1 MMNEDVIKFMDMKK
15 WNVVLVVV
23 LAVLTLNGFA
33 KAPGVKGVKHVVL
46 IGLDGWGAYSVPKA
60 NMPNVKALME
70 KGAYTL
76 ESRSILPSS
85 SAPNWAAMFMGVGPE
100 LHGYT
105 TWGSKTPEIPS
116 RVILKNGIFPTVFQ
130 VVRDARPDAEIGVF
144 SEWLGIK
151 YLIDTLSVSVYENT
165 PDYNKYPTALC
176 ETAVKYIREKK
187 PVLAAFCF
195 DNPDHVGHQSG
206 HDTPAY
212 YEKLKELDGYIGQI
226 LKAAKEA
233 GIYDETIFIVT
244 ADHGGINKGHGGK
257 TLQEMQVPFII
268 CGKGVKAGHRIESS
282 MMQFDTAATIAYI
295 LGVKAPQVWIGRP
308 VTEVFN

>member
-1 MMNEDVIKFMDMKK
+1 MKK
-15 WNVVLVVV
+15 LNVVLAVV
-23 LAVLTLNGFA
+23 LAVLTMNSFA

-60 NMPNVKALME
+60 NMPNVKSLME
-70 KGAYTL
+70 KGSYTL

-116 RVILKNGIFPTVFQ
+116 RVTLKNGIFPTVFQ

-151 YLIDTLSVSVYENT
+151 YLIDTLSVNVYQNT

-176 ETAVKYIREKK
+176 ETAVKYIKEKK
-187 PVLAAFCF
+187 PTLAAFCF
-195 DNPDHVGHQSG
+195 DNPDHVGHQTG

-212 YEKLKELDGYIGQI
+212 YEKLEELDGYVGQI
-226 LKAAKEA
+226 IQAAKDA
-233 GIYDETIFIVT
+233 GIYEETIFIVT

-257 TLQEMQVPFII
+257 TLQEMQIPFII
-268 CGKGVKAGHRIESS
+268 CGKGVKAGHKIGSS
-282 MMQFDTAATIAYI
+282 VMQFDTAATIAYI
-295 LGVKAPQVWIGRP
+295 LGAKAPQVWIGRP
-308 VTEVFN
+308 VSEVF

>member
-1 MMNEDVIKFMDMKK
+1 MKK
-15 WNVVLVVV
+15 LNLVLVVV
-23 LAVLTLNGFA
+23 LAVLTLNSFA
-33 KAPGVKGVKHVVL
+33 KAPGVKGVKHVIL

-60 NMPNVKALME
+60 NMPNVKSLME
-70 KGAYTL
+70 KGSYTL

-116 RVILKNGIFPTVFQ
+116 RVTLKNGIFPTVFQ

-151 YLIDTLSVSVYENT
+151 YLIDTLSVNVYQNT

-176 ETAVKYIREKK
+176 ETAVKYIKEKK
-187 PVLAAFCF
+187 PTLAAFCF
-195 DNPDHVGHQSG
+195 DNPDHVGHQTG

-212 YEKLKELDGYIGQI
+212 YEKLEELDGYVGQI
-226 LKAAKEA
+226 IQAAKDA
-233 GIYDETIFIVT
+233 GIYEETIFIVT

-257 TLQEMQVPFII
+257 TLQEMQIPFII
-268 CGKGVKAGHRIESS
+268 CGKGVKAGHKIGSS
-282 MMQFDTAATIAYI
+282 VMQFDTAATIAYI
-295 LGVKAPQVWIGRP
+295 LGAKAPQVWIGRP
-308 VTEVFN
+308 VSEVF

>member
-1 MMNEDVIKFMDMKK
+1 MRILKVVFLM
-15 WNVVLVVV
+15 VLVI
-23 LAVLTLNGFA
+23 LSIKSSA
-33 KAPGVKGVKHVVL
+33 KVSGIKGVKHVVL

-60 NMPNVKALME
+60 NMPHVKAMME
-70 KGAYTL
+70 KGSYTL
-76 ESRSILPSS
+76 ESRAILPSS

-130 VVRDARPDAEIGVF
+130 VVRDACPQAEIGVF

-151 YLIDTLSVSVYENT
+151 YLIDTLSVSIYQNT

-176 ETAVKYIREKK
+176 ETAVRYIREKR

-195 DNPDHVGHQSG
+195 DNPDHVGHQAG

-212 YEKLKELDGYIGQI
+212 YKKLEELDSYIGQI
-226 LKAAKEA
+226 VQAVEDA
-233 GIYDETIFIVT
+233 GMLEETIFIIT

-268 CGKGVKAGHRIESS
+268 CGKGVKSGHKIASS
-282 MMQFDTAATIAYI
+282 VMQFDTAATIAHI
-295 LGVKAPQVWIGRP
+295 LGAKAPQVWIGCP
-308 VTEVFN
+308 VTEVFTK

>member
-1 MMNEDVIKFMDMKK
+1 MKK
-15 WNVVLVVV
+15 LNLVLVVV
-23 LAVLTLNGFA
+23 LAVLTLNSFA
-33 KAPGVKGVKHVVL
+33 KAPGVKGVKHVIL

-60 NMPNVKALME
+60 NMPNVKSLME
-70 KGAYTL
+70 KGSYTL

-116 RVILKNGIFPTVFQ
+116 RVTLKNGIFPTVFQ
-130 VVRDARPDAEIGVF
+130 IVRDARPDAEIGVF

-151 YLIDTLSVSVYENT
+151 YLIDTLSVNVYQNT

-176 ETAVKYIREKK
+176 ETAVKYIKEKK
-187 PVLAAFCF
+187 PTLAAFCF
-195 DNPDHVGHQSG
+195 DNPDHVGHQTG

-212 YEKLKELDGYIGQI
+212 YEKLEELDGYVGQI
-226 LKAAKEA
+226 IQAAKDA
-233 GIYDETIFIVT
+233 GIYEETIFIVT

-257 TLQEMQVPFII
+257 TLQEMQIPFII
-268 CGKGVKAGHRIESS
+268 CGKGVKAGHKIGSS
-282 MMQFDTAATIAYI
+282 VMQFDTAATIAYI
-295 LGVKAPQVWIGRP
+295 LGAKAPQVWIGRP
-308 VTEVFN
+308 VSEVF

>member
-1 MMNEDVIKFMDMKK
+1 MKK
-15 WNVVLVVV
+15 LNVVLVVV
-23 LAVLTLNGFA
+23 LAVLTMNSFA
-33 KAPGVKGVKHVVL
+33 KAPGVKGVKHVIL

-60 NMPNVKALME
+60 NMPNVKSLME
-70 KGAYTL
+70 KGSYTL

-116 RVILKNGIFPTVFQ
+116 RVTLKNGIFPTVFQ
-130 VVRDARPDAEIGVF
+130 IVRDARPDAEIGVF

-151 YLIDTLSVSVYENT
+151 YLIDTLSVNVYQNT

-176 ETAVKYIREKK
+176 ETAVKYIKEKK
-187 PVLAAFCF
+187 PTLAAFCF
-195 DNPDHVGHQSG
+195 DNPDHVGHQTG

-212 YEKLKELDGYIGQI
+212 YEKLEELDGYVGQI
-226 LKAAKEA
+226 IQAAKDA
-233 GIYDETIFIVT
+233 GIYEETIFIVT

-257 TLQEMQVPFII
+257 TLQEMQIPFII
-268 CGKGVKAGHRIESS
+268 CGKGVKAGHKIGSS
-282 MMQFDTAATIAYI
+282 VMQFDTAATIAYI
-295 LGVKAPQVWIGRP
+295 LGAKAPQVWIGRP
-308 VTEVFN
+308 VSEVF

>member
-1 MMNEDVIKFMDMKK
+1 MKK
-15 WNVVLVVV
+15 LNLVLVVV
-23 LAVLTLNGFA
+23 LAVLTLNSFA
-33 KAPGVKGVKHVVL
+33 KAPGVKGVKHVIL

-60 NMPNVKALME
+60 NMPNVKSLME
-70 KGAYTL
+70 KGSYTL

-116 RVILKNGIFPTVFQ
+116 RVTLKNGIFPTVFQ

-151 YLIDTLSVSVYENT
+151 YLIDTLSVNVYQNT

-176 ETAVKYIREKK
+176 ETAVKYIKEKK
-187 PVLAAFCF
+187 PTLAAFCF
-195 DNPDHVGHQSG
+195 DNPDHIGHQTG

-212 YEKLKELDGYIGQI
+212 YEKLEELDGYVGQI
-226 LKAAKEA
+226 IQAAKDA
-233 GIYDETIFIVT
+233 GIYEETIFIVT

-257 TLQEMQVPFII
+257 TLQEMQIPFII
-268 CGKGVKAGHRIESS
+268 CGKGVKAGHKIGSS
-282 MMQFDTAATIAYI
+282 VMQFDTAATIAYI
-295 LGVKAPQVWIGRP
+295 LGAKAPQVWIGRP
-308 VTEVFN
+308 VSEVF

>member
-1 MMNEDVIKFMDMKK
+1 MKK
-15 WNVVLVVV
+15 LNLVLVVV
-23 LAVLTLNGFA
+23 LAVLTLNSFA

-60 NMPNVKALME
+60 NMPNVKSLME
-70 KGAYTL
+70 KGSYTL

-105 TWGSKTPEIPS
+105 TWGSETPEIPS

-151 YLIDTLSVSVYENT
+151 YLIDTLSVSVYQNT

-176 ETAVKYIREKK
+176 ETAVKYIKEKK
-187 PVLAAFCF
+187 PTLAAFCF
-195 DNPDHVGHQSG
+195 DNPDHVGHQTG

-212 YEKLKELDGYIGQI
+212 YEKLEELDGYVGQI
-226 LKAAKEA
+226 IQAAKDA
-233 GIYDETIFIVT
+233 GIYEETIFIVT

-257 TLQEMQVPFII
+257 TLQEMQIPFII
-268 CGKGVKAGHRIESS
+268 CGKGVKAGHKIGSS
-282 MMQFDTAATIAYI
+282 VMQFDTAATIAYI
-295 LGVKAPQVWIGRP
+295 LGAKAPQVWIGRP
-308 VTEVFN
+308 VSEVF

>member
-1 MMNEDVIKFMDMKK
+1 MKK
-15 WNVVLVVV
+15 LNVVLLIV
-23 LAVLTLNGFA
+23 LMAAFSVSGFA
-33 KAPGVKGVKHVVL
+33 KKNSVKGVKHVVL

-60 NMPNVKALME
+60 NMPNVKALM
-70 KGAYTL
+70 KDGSYTL
-76 ESRSILPSS
+76 ESRTILPSS
-85 SAPNWAAMFMGVGPE
+85 SAPNWSAMFMGVGPE

-116 RVILKNGIFPTVFQ
+116 RVVNKNGIFPTVFQ

-151 YLIDTLSVSVYENT
+151 YLVDTLSLNVYRNT

-176 ETAVKYIREKK
+176 DSAVKYIKEKK
-187 PVLAAFCF
+187 PTLAAFCF
-195 DNPDHVGHQSG
+195 DNPDHVGHQDG

-212 YEKLKELDGYIGQI
+212 YQKLEELDSYVGKIVQAV
-226 LKAAKEA
+226 KDA
-233 GIYDETIFIVT
+233 GMFDETIFIVT

-257 TLQEMQVPFII
+257 TLQEMQIPFII
-268 CGKGVKAGHRIESS
+268 CGKGVKAGHQITSS

-295 LGVKAPQVWIGRP
+295 LGAPAPQVWIGRP
-308 VTEVFN
+308 VTEVFGK

>member
-1 MMNEDVIKFMDMKK
+1 MKK
-15 WNVVLVVV
+15 LNVVLAVV
-23 LAVLTLNGFA
+23 LAVLTMNSFA

-60 NMPNVKALME
+60 NMPNVKSLME
-70 KGAYTL
+70 KGSYTL

-116 RVILKNGIFPTVFQ
+116 RVTLKNGIFPTVFQ

-151 YLIDTLSVSVYENT
+151 YLIDTLSVNVYQNT
-165 PDYNKYPTALC
+165 TDYNKYPTALC
-176 ETAVKYIREKK
+176 ETAVKYIKEKK
-187 PVLAAFCF
+187 PTLAAFCF
-195 DNPDHVGHQSG
+195 DNPDHVGHQTG

-212 YEKLKELDGYIGQI
+212 YEKLEELDGYVGQI
-226 LKAAKEA
+226 IQAAKDA
-233 GIYDETIFIVT
+233 GIYEETIFIVT

-257 TLQEMQVPFII
+257 TLQEMQIPFII
-268 CGKGVKAGHRIESS
+268 CGKGVKAGHKIGSS
-282 MMQFDTAATIAYI
+282 VMQFDTAATIAYI
-295 LGVKAPQVWIGRP
+295 LGAKAPQVWIGRP
-308 VTEVFN
+308 VSEVF

>member
-1 MMNEDVIKFMDMKK
+1 MKK
-15 WNVVLVVV
+15 LNLVLVVV
-23 LAVLTLNGFA
+23 LAVLTLNSFA
-33 KAPGVKGVKHVVL
+33 KAPGVKGVKHVIL

-60 NMPNVKALME
+60 NMPNVKSLME
-70 KGAYTL
+70 KGSYTL

-151 YLIDTLSVSVYENT
+151 YLIDTLSVNVYQNT

-176 ETAVKYIREKK
+176 ETAVKYIKEKK
-187 PVLAAFCF
+187 PTLAAFCF
-195 DNPDHVGHQSG
+195 DNPDHVGHQTG

-212 YEKLKELDGYIGQI
+212 YEKLEELDGYVGQI
-226 LKAAKEA
+226 IQAAKDA
-233 GIYDETIFIVT
+233 GIYEETIFIVT

-257 TLQEMQVPFII
+257 TLQEMQIPFII
-268 CGKGVKAGHRIESS
+268 CGKGVKAGHKIGSS
-282 MMQFDTAATIAYI
+282 VMQFDTAATIAYI
-295 LGVKAPQVWIGRP
+295 LGAKAPQVWIGRP
-308 VTEVFN
+308 VSEVF